1 MDRVNFAAIDIG
13 SNAVRLLIK
22 GIYSGENADQLKKT
36 FIVRVPLRLGQDA
49 FTLGRISNDKT
60 ERLLR
65 LIAAFKQM
73 MQVYRVASYR
83 ACATSAMR
91 DAENG
96 PEVVRYITGQTGINI
111 DIIDGKEEARIIYDS
126 HIVDIL
132 NRPGDYVYV
141 DVGGGSTEISLIQD
155 CRLKDSHSYNV
166 GTVRILNN
174 KVRKKEL
181 LQLYADLKLLGQ
193 EYPDISIIG
202 SGGNINKIYKLSE
215 TVKGEPL
222 SLESLHLV
230 LDKLQSLS
238 VKERMKQYDLKPDRA
253 DVIVPAAEL
262 FIQIT
267 RHLNCKSIWVPTIG
281 IVDGITYSLC
291 SDYLN
296 TYNQKI

>member
-1 MDRVNFAAIDIG
+1 MEQINFAAIDIG

-22 GIYSGENADQLKKT
+22 GIYKGETANQLKKT
-36 FIVRVPLRLGQDA
+36 FIVRVPLRVGQDA

-73 MQVYRVASYR
+73 MQVYRVISYR

-91 DAENG
+91 DASNG
-96 PEVVRYITGQTGINI
+96 SEVVRYISEQTGIKI
-111 DIIDGKEEARIIYDS
+111 DIIDGKEVA
-126 HIVDIL
+126 L
-132 NRPGDYVYV
+132 
-141 DVGGGSTEISLIQD
+141 
-155 CRLKDSHSYNV
+155 
-166 GTVRILNN
+166 
-174 KVRKKEL
+174 
-181 LQLYADLKLLGQ
+181 

-202 SGGNINKIYKLSE
+202 SGGNIRKIDKL
-215 TVKGEPL
+215 TGTTKGEPL
-222 SLESLHLV
+222 SLESLYQV
-230 LDKLQSLS
+230 SNMLQALPI
-238 VKERMKQYDLKPDRA
+238 KERMKQYDLKPDRA

-281 IVDGITYSLC
+281 IADGITYSLC

-296 TYNQKI
+296 THN

>member
-1 MDRVNFAAIDIG
+1 MEQINFAAIDIG

-22 GIYSGENADQLKKT
+22 GIYKGETANQLKKT

-65 LIAAFKQM
+65 LVAAFKQM
-73 MQVYRVASYR
+73 MQVYRVISYR

-91 DAENG
+91 DASNG
-96 PEVVRYITGQTGINI
+96 SEVVRYISEQTGIKI
-111 DIIDGKEEARIIYDS
+111 DIIDGKEEARIVYDS

-132 NRPGDYVYV
+132 NRPGDYLYV
-141 DVGGGSTEISLIQD
+141 DIGGGSTETSLIQD
-155 CRLKDSHSYNV
+155 CKLKDSRSYNI

-174 KVRKKEL
+174 KVKKEEL
-181 LQLYADLKLLGQ
+181 LKLYSDLKSLAL

-202 SGGNINKIYKLSE
+202 SGGNINKIYKLSG
-215 TVKGEPL
+215 TTKGEPL
-222 SLESLHLV
+222 SLESLYQV
-230 LDKLQSLS
+230 SNMLQALPI
-238 VKERMKQYDLKPDRA
+238 KERMKQYDLKPDRA

-281 IVDGITYSLC
+281 IADGITYSLC

-296 TYNQKI
+296 THN